1 MGNFFTNTH
10 KVILLFSLL
19 VFGCFNSESSS
30 EDKILLAKS
39 QDAVL
44 DSIFQNYDSS
54 IEDLNKNISNI
65 YQKIQN
71 NTTLINSMNDSMR
84 VFQQIDISGN
94 TSDKDII
101 NSLIRIQSKFVAN
114 SGDIEIQEIL
124 YTMEINCKDNT
135 FRDIATGSKKLYEF
149 KNKNSKWNNPK
160 GDKLINGV
168 IYQVCRDR

>member
-1 MGNFFTNTH
+1 MINIWKNLFCILFILLINLYTFDINAMTNT
-10 KVILLFSLL
+10 KWIEVPRSE
-19 VFGCFNSESSS
+19 FGQQFWDKNS
-30 EDKILLAKS
+30 
-39 QDAVL
+39 
-44 DSIFQNYDSS
+44 
-54 IEDLNKNISNI
+54 
-65 YQKIQN
+65 IQN
-71 NTTLINSMNDSMR
+71 NVDGS
-84 VFQQIDISGN
+84 
-94 TSDKDII
+94 
-101 NSLIRIQSKFVAN
+101 IRIQSKFVAN

>member
-1 MGNFFTNTH
+1 MINICKNLFCILF
-10 KVILLFSLL
+10 ILLINLYPFDINAMASKWIE
-19 VFGCFNSESSS
+19 VPRSEFGQQFWDKNS
-30 EDKILLAKS
+30 
-39 QDAVL
+39 
-44 DSIFQNYDSS
+44 
-54 IEDLNKNISNI
+54 
-65 YQKIQN
+65 IQN
-71 NTTLINSMNDSMR
+71 NVDGS
-84 VFQQIDISGN
+84 
-94 TSDKDII
+94 
-101 NSLIRIQSKFVAN
+101 IRIQSKFVAN